1 MSYCIDAAQ
10 TVGSIDVDIKK
21 IGCGFMA
28 FSEFKWLC
36 ISLQEYF
43 IVVKMEKFQFHN
55 LLVENGDIVIRN
67 LLPALNLPKDSNCIS

>member
-1 MSYCIDAAQ
+1 MKIMSYCIDAAQ

-36 ISLQEYF
+36 ISL
-43 IVVKMEKFQFHN
+43 
-55 LLVENGDIVIRN
+55 
-67 LLPALNLPKDSNCIS
+67 